1 MNFARH
7 RYKTADFIRNID
19 AMQFEYIQTAQY
31 HDDEI
36 KKSYVRANAD
46 DKQALNYYAKHGGAL
61 QIVSEFAKRAV
72 QTAILTPAIVR
83 THLEVAAL
91 TTPGNVMDDYRA
103 EDFDL
108 ADNDIGCLRVTLD
121 KYLGRVMFDLS
132 EDYFDKSLFSTVK
145 HLPHNVWVS
154 SVALTRSV
162 IDDLYQQN
170 KVSPAF
176 EQLAVC
182 HGMEQIIKEGQHGTD
197 GLKPLSA
204 DVRDRALLPMDCY
217 FAVTKLILSKA
228 EYNNMRVRQLAQ
240 ENHVSHHEPNGIKQ
254 MPSLN

>member
-19 AMQFEYIQTAQY
+19 AIQFEYIQTAQY
-31 HDDEI
+31 HDDNI
-36 KKSYVRANAD
+36 KASYVGANPD
-46 DKQALNYYAKHGGAL
+46 DEQALSYYAKQGGAL
-61 QIVSEFAKRAV
+61 QIVSEFTKRAV
-72 QTAILTPAIVR
+72 QTGILTPEVVT

-91 TTPGNVMDDYRA
+91 TEPQNVMEEHRR

-121 KYLGRVMFDLS
+121 KYLGRVMYDLS
-132 EDYFDKSLFSTVK
+132 QDYFDKSLFSTLK
-145 HLPHNVWVS
+145 HLPHNAWVS

-182 HGMEQIIKEGQHGTD
+182 HGMEQIIKESQHGAD
-197 GLKPLSA
+197 GFKPLSA
-204 DVRDRALLPMDCY
+204 DVRDIALLPMDCY
-217 FAVTKLILSKA
+217 FAVTKLILSQA

-240 ENHVSHHEPNGIKQ
+240 ENHVSHHEPKGIKQ
-254 MPSLN
+254 MPFLN